1 MAKATKSPAE
11 IKAAKTE
18 LKEALKLVNTE
29 HAKFVSDHKAA
40 EKALTAAKKEADKA
54 LKSAQSVVDAAAK
67 KLARAT
73 EAADKGRAKI
83 EAKLA
88 ELSPAA
94 AA

>member
-11 IKAAKTE
+11 IKAAKAE

-40 EKALTAAKKEADKA
+40 EKALTVAKKEAEKA
-54 LKSAQSVVDAAAK
+54 LKSAQGVVDAAAK

-73 EAADKGRAKI
+73 DAADKGRAKI

-88 ELSPAA
+88 ELSPATA
-94 AA
+94 A